1 MKNNEYLNIFKFE
14 MPADKKDPT
23 EQEILIEEKRTQPN
37 GEVNVRKYVKGR
49 FLGKVKPTLQRLI
62 MMSKNSFLCF

>member
-1 MKNNEYLNIFKFE
+1 